1 MAITYEPIATTTLG
15 SDITSVTFSSIP
27 ATYTDLVLICT
38 EIQSDVAGSSFNDGR
53 FRFNGDTGSNYS
65 QTRLRGDGSSA
76 TSARDSNEDILYT
89 GMIAQASSPKTM
101 MILQIMNYSNTTTYK
116 TVLCRAGAAG
126 LATQA
131 HVGLWRSTAAINEV
145 AAVYPSQVYKAG
157 CTFTLYGIA
166 SA

>member
-1 MAITYEPIATTTLG
+1 MPATYENIATTTLS
-15 SDITSVTFSSIP
+15 SDQTSVTFSSIP
-27 ATYTDLVLICT
+27 ATYTDLVLVCS

-76 TSARDSNEDILYT
+76 TSARLSNETILYV
-89 GMIAQASSPKTM
+89 GMIAQASAGKTM
-101 MILQIMNYSNTTTYK
+101 MILHIMNYANTTTNK
-116 TVLCRAGAAG
+116 TVICRAGAAG

-145 AAVYPSQVYKAG
+145 SAVYPSQLYKAG
-157 CTFTLYGIA
+157 STFTLYGIKA
-166 SA
+166 A